1 MGEGALVAP
10 APCFAAPPAPSRSLR
25 RPVPRAVALAP
36 APARA
41 PRRPPLA
48 VSESPLRYW
57 GMRLLSLAP
66 RASPCR
72 GAHTEAHLRCATTRQ
87 VPANVKEQ
95 TTTKHASVEVEVA
108 SLSAALATFK
118 ELKAAGN

>member
-10 APCFAAPPAPSRSLR
+10 RFALLPHPPRRALSGAQCPLPWPWHPHLRARRAARLWPSESLPCGTGACAFCPSPGAPP
-25 RPVPRAVALAP
+25 RAGVLTLGCACA
-36 APARA
+36 
-41 PRRPPLA
+41 
-48 VSESPLRYW
+48 
-57 GMRLLSLAP
+57 
-66 RASPCR
+66 
-72 GAHTEAHLRCATTRQ
+72 ATTRQ